1 MREMDNTIYLDNNAT
16 TMLAP
21 ECVEPVFDCLCRH
34 YGNPSSKHGAG
45 AAAKGRLEQA
55 RASVARMLNA
65 APAEIVFTSGGTE
78 SNHLAIAGALA
89 ASPGKSHIVVSAIE
103 HPSTLRLLSHLEA
116 EGVRVTRLPVGKEG
130 ELDLA
135 ALESAVT
142 PDTAL
147 VSLMWANNETGVLFP
162 ITEAARIAKS
172 KGALFHSDAV
182 QAAGKAVID
191 LARLPADLL
200 SISGHKFHAPKGVG
214 VLFVRKG
221 LKLPPMLFGHQER
234 NRRGGT
240 ENVPGI
246 IGMGVACELAASE
259 LDAKAA
265 AMAALRDRFES
276 AVLARF
282 PFAVINGGTM
292 PRVANTSSVRFGE
305 LEAEAIIDKLD
316 RAGIHVSSGAACTA
330 GGSAPSHVLAAM
342 GLSEAQARATI
353 RFSLSR
359 HTTESEI
366 ERVIDVLASVLK
378 HMTATPVID
387 MAA

>member
-1 MREMDNTIYLDNNAT
+1 MMQQDSTIYLDNNAAT
-16 TMLAP
+16 AMAP

-45 AAAKGRLEQA
+45 AAAKERVGQA

-65 APAEIVFTSGGTE
+65 APAEIVFTSNGTE
-78 SNHLAIAGALA
+78 ANHLAILGALA
-89 ASPGKSHIVVSAIE
+89 ASPGKSHIVVSAVE
-103 HPSTLRLLSHLEA
+103 HPSTLRLLSHFET
-116 EGVRVTRLPVGKEG
+116 EGVRVTYLPVGREG

-135 ALESAVT
+135 ALESAIT

-162 ITEAARIAKS
+162 VTEAACIAKA

-182 QAAGKAVID
+182 QAAGKAAID
-191 LARLPADLL
+191 LAQVPTDLL

-214 VLFVRKG
+214 ALFVRKG

-246 IGMGVACELAASE
+246 VGMGVACDLAASE

-265 AMAALRDRFES
+265 AMAALRDRFEA

-282 PFAVINGGTM
+282 PFASINGGTM
-292 PRVANTSSVRFGE
+292 PRVANTSSVRFGQ

-330 GGSAPSHVLAAM
+330 GGSAPSHVLTAM
-342 GLSEAQARATI
+342 GQSEVQARATI

-359 HTTESEI
+359 YTGESEI
-366 ERVIDVLASVLK
+366 DRTLDTLASIVK
-378 HMTATPVID
+378 HLTANPMTD

>member
-45 AAAKGRLEQA
+45 AAAKARLEQA

-78 SNHLAIAGALA
+78 SSHLAIAGALA
-89 ASPGKSHIVVSAIE
+89 ASPGKSHIVVSAVE
-103 HPSTLRLLSHLEA
+103 HPSTLQFLAHLEA
-116 EGVRVTRLPVGKEG
+116 QGVRVTQLPVGGEG

-135 ALESAVT
+135 ALECALT

-162 ITEAARIAKS
+162 VAEAAQLCKS
-172 KGALFHSDAV
+172 KGVLFHSDAV
-182 QAAGKAVID
+182 QAAGKAAID
-191 LARLPADLL
+191 LAEVPADLV
-200 SISGHKFHAPKGVG
+200 SISGHKFHAPKGTG
-214 VLFVRKG
+214 ALFVRKG

-246 IGMGVACELAASE
+246 VGMGVACELAANE
-259 LDAKAA
+259 LEAKAV

-276 AVLARF
+276 GLLARV
-282 PFAVINGGTM
+282 PFAVINGGGL

-316 RAGIHVSSGAACTA
+316 RAGICVSSGAACTA
-330 GGSAPSHVLAAM
+330 GGSAPSHVLSAM

-359 HTTESEI
+359 YTTETEI
-366 ERVIDVLASVLK
+366 DHVLDALASILK
-378 HMTATPVID
+378 RMTADPMIG